1 MYICLCNAIT
11 EGQIRACAA
20 ESGARSLCD
29 LESCL
34 GVGTNCGRCR
44 PAANEGVRSI
54 DELTSR
60 LGVGAGCG
68 RCRECATEML
78 REACRA
84 LQPQEIL
91 GINPNAA

>member
-11 EGQIRACAA
+11 ERQIRACAA

-44 PAANEGVRSI
+44 PAA
-54 DELTSR
+54 T
-60 LGVGAGCG
+60 
-68 RCRECATEML
+68 
-78 REACRA
+78 
-84 LQPQEIL
+84 EIL
-91 GINPNAA
+91 ADLTGDTTLALSGAPA

>member
-11 EGQIRACAA
+11 ERQIRACAA

-44 PAANEGVRSI
+44 TA
-54 DELTSR
+54 
-60 LGVGAGCG
+60 
-68 RCRECATEML
+68 ATEIL
-78 REACRA
+78 ADLTGDTTLA
-84 LQPQEIL
+84 LSGAP
-91 GINPNAA
+91 A

>member
-11 EGQIRACAA
+11 ERQIRACAA

-44 PAANEGVRSI
+44 PAANEI
-54 DELTSR
+54 LAD
-60 LGVGAGCG
+60 LGSEPTLALSGAP
-68 RCRECATEML
+68 A
-78 REACRA
+78 
-84 LQPQEIL
+84 
-91 GINPNAA
+91 